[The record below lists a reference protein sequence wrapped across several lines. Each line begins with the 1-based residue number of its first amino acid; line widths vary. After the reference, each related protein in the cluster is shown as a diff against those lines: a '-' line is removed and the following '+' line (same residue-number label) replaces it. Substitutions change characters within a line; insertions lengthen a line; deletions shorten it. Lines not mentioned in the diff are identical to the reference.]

1 MDNFKMA
8 VNLTLEKE
16 GILSNHKDDAGGL
29 TKYGIS
35 QTAYPKLDIA
45 ALTKEEAIKIYK
57 RDYWDKAMCGEIPY
71 PLDVLLFDTAVN
83 HGVVKAIKI
92 MQESLNIT
100 ADGVIG
106 QKTLA
111 AARTAKNSIYTVFM
125 INRLFAYTQAKSW
138 PTFKE
143 GWRNRLVK
151 LAQEVDA

>member
-16 GILSNHKDDAGGL
+16 GILSDHKDDAGGL

-45 ALTKEEAIKIYK
+45 ALTEEEAIKIYK